1 MYRNRTVK
9 DCFEAL
15 FDSCGAQQSNGLIQS
30 TDGFLI
36 EITVFPSIADNISH
50 IKFIHER

>member
-15 FDSCGAQQSNGLIQS
+15 LNSCGAQQSIFLAQS
-30 TDGFLI
+30 TDGFLL